1 MGNKIGEMFQIP
13 MLLLIPQCSSSSN
26 NSDDDE
32 DDDYNFQTSEEFI
45 FQVLPN
51 GNPIQ
56 HGSVILYRKYTGGI
70 LSYYSTTAHCAAQLL
85 LNRNT

>member
-51 GNPIQ
+51 GIIQ
-56 HGSVILYRKYTGGI
+56 YNMVVLYYIGNIQVVYFLTTPLLHTVLRN
-70 LSYYSTTAHCAAQLL
+70 SY
-85 LNRNT
+85 